1 MNMQSMSVR
10 PEQVT
15 FLAGQIR
22 NGSRNINTALE
33 NLDTAVGKLR
43 ASWDGEAKES
53 YAQAQ
58 AAWTSSLSEMRALL
72 SQIADKTEQIS
83 AQYQSTDKTSA
94 GRFVR

>member
-33 NLDTAVGKLR
+33 DLDTAVGKLR
-43 ASWDGEAKES
+43 GLWDGEAKES

-58 AAWTSSLSEMRALL
+58 AEWTNSLSEMRLLL
-72 SQIADKTEQIS
+72 SQIADKTEAIS
-83 AQYQSTDKTSA
+83 AQYLATDKSSA